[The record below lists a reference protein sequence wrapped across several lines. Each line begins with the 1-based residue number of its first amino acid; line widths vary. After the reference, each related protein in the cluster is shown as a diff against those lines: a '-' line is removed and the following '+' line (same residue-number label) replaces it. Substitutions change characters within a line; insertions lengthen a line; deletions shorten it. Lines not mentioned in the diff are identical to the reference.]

1 MGNRL
6 HTKLGINFQKNTKTA
21 YLQSITVRRF
31 FRSIAFT
38 IFGQHI
44 AGTSASGIYRF
55 STDRSLQTR
64 DDIREYYREFFHP
77 CQLVERVDISILVA
91 LGRGIGGSGSQS
103 LCPGDGTD
111 HG

>member
-38 IFGQHI
+38 IFR
-44 AGTSASGIYRF
+44 ATYCGIN
-55 STDRSLQTR
+55 D
-64 DDIREYYREFFHP
+64 
-77 CQLVERVDISILVA
+77 
-91 LGRGIGGSGSQS
+91 GII
-103 LCPGDGTD
+103 
-111 HG
+111 H

>member
-55 STDRSLQTR
+55 QQIGLYKSGA
-64 DDIREYYREFFHP
+64 DIREYDREFFI
-77 CQLVERVDISILVA
+77 CASWSSASI
-91 LGRGIGGSGSQS
+91 
-103 LCPGDGTD
+103 
-111 HG
+111 